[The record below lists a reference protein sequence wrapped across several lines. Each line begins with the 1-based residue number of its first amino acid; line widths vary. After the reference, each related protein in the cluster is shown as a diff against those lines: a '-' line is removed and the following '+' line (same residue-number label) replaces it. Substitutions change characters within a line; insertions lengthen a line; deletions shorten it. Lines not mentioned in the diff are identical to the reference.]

1 VACAEN
7 VRDVPGA
14 AAEGF
19 AFAATDGDGLTSTE
33 VEAAAVPE
41 AESVAVQVTVIVPAD
56 WYTWLTA
63 PPLPVFPSPK
73 VHPYEYGAAP
83 PVAEHVNE
91 TDWPTS
97 AVCRSALTDAPSGAG
112 GAETLTVCVGATLA
126 PPRESVA
133 VTAGE

>member
-19 AFAATDGDGLTSTE
+19 ACAATDGDGLTSTDFD
-33 VEAAAVPE
+33 AAAEAE
-41 AESVAVQVTVIVPAD
+41 AESVAVHVTVIAPAD
-56 WYTWLTA
+56 WYTWFTA
-63 PPLPVFPSPK
+63 GPLPVFPSPK
-73 VHPYEYGAAP
+73 VQSYEYGAAP

-97 AVCRSALTDAPSGAG
+97 AACRGALTLAPSGAG
-112 GAETLTVCVGATLA
+112 GAVTLTVCVWVTLV